1 MTNIEPWKK
10 ITSTDDA
17 SVNLHRVAFVL
28 DGVVQHVAVFT
39 AELTSLLLAN
49 PTAVTIPNDS
59 TIGPGDTI

>member
-1 MTNIEPWKK
+1 MTNIEPWKT
-10 ITSTDDA
+10 ITSQDNA
-17 SVNLHRVAFVL
+17 SANLYRVAFVL

-59 TIGPGDTI
+59 NIGPGDTI